1 MIAENAELKDELKT
15 VKKKLSDTEMQL
27 DVITE
32 QIAEKIEKILSVEKE
47 KVFAVQNMEKM
58 EQEVKEI
65 RESEEILNQQLEK
78 AESRLKSEQSKND
91 KLTGVTQGLQSLH
104 EKMKVG
110 FQPIESTLS
119 CLSCLEYLAEP
130 NPHTLVCGH
139 SICNKVSYQK
149 SFCIAPY
156 LYQYCNIF
164 LFLFQCFNQHSDPKS
179 QDSLVFCEECKIE
192 TKNKQLRESQVMK
205 ILTQKFQG

>member
-78 AESRLKSEQSKND
+78 A
-91 KLTGVTQGLQSLH
+91 
-104 EKMKVG
+104 
-110 FQPIESTLS
+110 
-119 CLSCLEYLAEP
+119 
-130 NPHTLVCGH
+130 
-139 SICNKVSYQK
+139 
-149 SFCIAPY
+149 
-156 LYQYCNIF
+156 
-164 LFLFQCFNQHSDPKS
+164 
-179 QDSLVFCEECKIE
+179 
-192 TKNKQLRESQVMK
+192 
-205 ILTQKFQG
+205 